1 MRILIRRAYK
11 IFNLEEIIAWAKL
24 ISITGASQVI
34 IQGLSFVGGILVIR
48 SLPTN
53 EYALYTLANTM
64 LGTMYI
70 LADGGITTGVLAQG
84 GKVWQDKEQL
94 GVVLATG
101 LNLRMKLAVLSLL
114 ISMPVLLY
122 LLHHHG
128 ANWTMTLIIA
138 ATLVPAFFTSLSGSM
153 LVVTPRLLQ
162 QIIPLQ
168 KIQVGSNLGRLLLLA
183 LSLFTFPLAFVA
195 ILAAGLPQ
203 IWANIKLRKLSTQF
217 ADSTQKPDADVSRQI
232 LAMVKRLLPESIY
245 YCISGQITIW
255 LISVLGST
263 TSVAQVGAL
272 GRFAMIFTVIN
283 TLISALFLPRFARL
297 PDNSRL
303 LLKRYLQIQV
313 IVIIVSVAVIC
324 AVWLLS
330 DKLLLILG
338 SKYTGL
344 SNEVV
349 LLTIGGGINFISGS
363 SFYMCTSRGWV
374 INPIITIVI
383 SIASIGLG
391 IVLLD
396 ISSLHGILIFNILV
410 GIPTL
415 VMHIVYG
422 VKRILSVE

>member
-1 MRILIRRAYK
+1 
-11 IFNLEEIIAWAKL
+11 
-24 ISITGASQVI
+24 
-34 IQGLSFVGGILVIR
+34 
-48 SLPTN
+48 
-53 EYALYTLANTM
+53 
-64 LGTMYI
+64 
-70 LADGGITTGVLAQG
+70 
-84 GKVWQDKEQL
+84 
-94 GVVLATG
+94 
-101 LNLRMKLAVLSLL
+101 
-114 ISMPVLLY
+114 
-122 LLHHHG
+122 
-128 ANWTMTLIIA
+128 
-138 ATLVPAFFTSLSGSM
+138 
-153 LVVTPRLLQ
+153 
-162 QIIPLQ
+162 
-168 KIQVGSNLGRLLLLA
+168 
-183 LSLFTFPLAFVA
+183 
-195 ILAAGLPQ
+195 
-203 IWANIKLRKLSTQF
+203 
-217 ADSTQKPDADVSRQI
+217 
-232 LAMVKRLLPESIY
+232 
-245 YCISGQITIW
+245 
-255 LISVLGST
+255 LGST

-303 LLKRYLQIQV
+303 LLKRYLQIQA
-313 IVIIVSVAVIC
+313 IVIIVSGAVIC

-410 GIPTL
+410 GVPTL